1 MRQSRSIPFIVIG
14 AILFALIGILV
25 YFYLTN
31 PSSDRHVQEFIR
43 STDQK
48 KVPCPE
54 PPSEAIT
61 KDVHIKLE
69 ATIEQII
76 GTAKGVKGSG
86 GLQFDAEKIVRE
98 LPSAVRAFEV
108 IDYRICAAYAKGILT
123 EDEYKAILTRIIP
136 ELIRTKNRIS
146 EMDQTP
152 TQDDRTGIWVARIR
166 GDDDQYSAQRE
177 LVQKLRLYLGKES
190 ALKNLVEV
198 RELTQEVTGAT
209 EPEGETLARQ
219 LGQKVN
225 AAMVIW
231 GEIAGLLKKDEF
243 FPVITIGGTVK
254 GIDSTIRLEPVTEI
268 SRMQEYQTPQPYTL
282 RTAPERVREPI
293 RLARY
298 VMAIQYYKKQ
308 DWSHAADHFEALIHE
323 GSPQSIHDRD
333 VHIFAGYSNWYLH
346 FAREPKDF
354 LLKAKNHFLSARQSY
369 ENTEKDSSYPA
380 VLNMLGIIYTQS
392 GASFEEAR
400 CRVIAR
406 TPSRCCQEFWMSAMT
421 ASTKS
426 TIFSS

>member
-198 RELTQEVTGAT
+198 R
-209 EPEGETLARQ
+209 
-219 LGQKVN
+219 
-225 AAMVIW
+225 
-231 GEIAGLLKKDEF
+231 
-243 FPVITIGGTVK
+243 
-254 GIDSTIRLEPVTEI
+254 
-268 SRMQEYQTPQPYTL
+268 
-282 RTAPERVREPI
+282 
-293 RLARY
+293 
-298 VMAIQYYKKQ
+298 
-308 DWSHAADHFEALIHE
+308 
-323 GSPQSIHDRD
+323 
-333 VHIFAGYSNWYLH
+333 
-346 FAREPKDF
+346 
-354 LLKAKNHFLSARQSY
+354 
-369 ENTEKDSSYPA
+369 
-380 VLNMLGIIYTQS
+380 
-392 GASFEEAR
+392 
-400 CRVIAR
+400 
-406 TPSRCCQEFWMSAMT
+406 
-421 ASTKS
+421 
-426 TIFSS
+426 